1 MFLDPRWFSQPIQYG
16 STHARHVSHL
26 SLLFTLT
33 CRIIFV
39 RRSVPETKLLVVGLQ
54 PKTLATSARRSSL
67 IWINA
72 WQNWRKRIED
82 SEQARTS
89 LDSPPLETN
98 SLASR
103 QNRYRP
109 VRAESSRRGSRVW
122 RADGRPLSKR
132 CRPLVFHPTSKFHRQ
147 PPTLFPHPPHLP
159 VLFPP
164 SYLRFQPPTPSHQ
177 LFLSHHSR
185 VRIFFR
191 SSSPLT
197 T

>member
-1 MFLDPRWFSQPIQYG
+1 MPPNGDEMLG
-16 STHARHVSHL
+16 
-26 SLLFTLT
+26 
-33 CRIIFV
+33 
-39 RRSVPETKLLVVGLQ
+39 LLVVGLR
-54 PKTLATSARRSSL
+54 PKTLTTSARRSSL

-89 LDSPPLETN
+89 PNSPPLETH

-103 QNRYRP
+103 QNRHWP

-164 SYLRFQPPTPSHQ
+164 SYLRLQLSTPSHQ
-177 LFLSHHSR
+177 LLLSQLPSSNIVEEFESTHHLAR
-185 VRIFFR
+185 VATVESDAR
-191 SSSPLT
+191 LT
-197 T
+197 RRPCSG